1 MGTPEYPRIVGRWL
15 VPGPTS
21 TTGLDSVS
29 AASHY
34 WGMNVEGQAV
44 GPSPTGTAGGAGGA
58 DRWWQTGL
66 LYQVYVRSF
75 ADTDGDGVGDLR
87 GVLGK
92 LDYLSWLGVDGI
104 WLSPVTV
111 SPDAD
116 WGYDVSNYQDVQP
129 VYGTLHDLE
138 ELIDAAAGR
147 GIRVLLDLVPNH
159 TSDRHP
165 WFVESRSSRDSARR
179 DWYVWADPGP
189 DGALPNNWVSCFGG
203 PAWTLDDATGQ
214 FYLHNFLPEQPDLNW
229 WCQGVRN
236 AFDDIL
242 RFWWDRGVAGFR
254 IDVCHMIVKD
264 ALLRDNPPA
273 TASDPLGVQL
283 LGQRPIW
290 TSNLP
295 EVHVV
300 LRGWR
305 ELANDYEP
313 PRLLLGETSVD
324 ELEPLAE
331 FYGNGDDELQ
341 LGFNFPFLETAF
353 VAEDLRDIVERT
365 EALLPTPAWPVWT
378 GSNHDVSRLA
388 TRWAGG
394 DPAKARL
401 ALLMLL
407 TLRGTPVLYQGDEI
421 GLQDAPIT
429 EQQLLDPVGLRF
441 WPAYKGRDPERTPMP
456 WDDTPNGGFTSGS
469 TTPWLPVSD
478 PATCNVAD
486 QREDPRSMLNFVR
499 DLIALRRST
508 PDLAAGDY
516 ASCPSPEGTW
526 VWRRGAHTTVA
537 LNFSDSSI
545 RVPVALQDARIA
557 ISTRPDRDVVSL
569 DGTIDL
575 GPWEGVVV
583 IEEGP
588 T

>member
-1 MGTPEYPRIVGRWL
+1 M
-15 VPGPTS
+15 
-21 TTGLDSVS
+21 
-29 AASHY
+29 
-34 WGMNVEGQAV
+34 
-44 GPSPTGTAGGAGGA
+44 
-58 DRWWQTGL
+58 

-75 ADTDGDGVGDLR
+75 ADDNGDGVGDLR

-129 VYGTLHDLE
+129 AYGTLHDLD
-138 ELIDAAAGR
+138 ELIEAADRR
-147 GIRVLLDLVPNH
+147 GMRVLLDLVPNH

-165 WFVESRSSRDSARR
+165 WFVESRSSRDSNHR

-203 PAWTLDDATGQ
+203 PAWTFDDATGQ
-214 FYLHNFLPEQPDLNW
+214 FFLHNFLPEQPDLNW
-229 WCQGVRN
+229 WCGDVRN

-273 TASDPLGVQL
+273 TESDPLGVQL
-283 LGQRPIW
+283 MGQRPLR
-290 TSNLP
+290 TSNQP

-300 LRGWR
+300 LRDWR
-305 ELANDYEP
+305 ELANQYDP

-324 ELEPLAE
+324 ELEPLAM

-353 VAEDLRDIVERT
+353 DAHELRDIVERT
-365 EALLPTPAWPVWT
+365 EALLPAPAWPVWT

-388 TRWAGG
+388 TRWAEG

-407 TLRGTPVLYQGDEI
+407 TLRGTPVLYQGDEL
-421 GLQDAPIT
+421 GLQDAPISKD
-429 EQQLLDPVGLRF
+429 QLLDPVGLRF

-456 WDDTPNGGFTSGS
+456 WEDAPNGGFTSPES
-469 TTPWLPVSD
+469 TPWLPVTD
-478 PATCNVAD
+478 PSTCNVAD
-486 QREDPRSMLNFVR
+486 QRRQPGSMLNFVR
-499 DLIALRRST
+499 DIIDLRRTT
-508 PDLAAGDY
+508 PDLASGSY
-516 ASCPSPEGTW
+516 ESRPSPQGTW
-526 VWRRGAHTTVA
+526 VWRRGVNTTVA
-537 LNFSDSSI
+537 LNFSDETI
-545 RVPVALQDARIA
+545 EVPLAIQDAQIA
-557 ISTRPDRDVVSL
+557 LSSRPGSGVVTRGGVV
-569 DGTIDL
+569 DL
-575 GPWEGVVV
+575 GPWEGIIV
-583 IEEGP
+583 
-588 T
+588 TDATHST